1 MENIFL
7 SFKNKWE
14 NFDNQRNLLNEKIHK
29 KQQKI
34 DKLLKGV
41 QKLNEKK
48 ENLNYPN
55 WIDDLVKPLAE
66 ELKIKLNAYCY
77 EIFGPFGLRSE
88 TSIYLYTREPKNHEE
103 SYHVPFYTISLLPRD
118 LKNGVLYYDTG
129 EEKGGYEENSIGYLG
144 SFYDKKAGKPI
155 ISMMG

>member
-66 ELKIKLNAYCY
+66 ELKIKLNA
-77 EIFGPFGLRSE
+77 
-88 TSIYLYTREPKNHEE
+88 
-103 SYHVPFYTISLLPRD
+103 
-118 LKNGVLYYDTG
+118 
-129 EEKGGYEENSIGYLG
+129 
-144 SFYDKKAGKPI
+144 
-155 ISMMG
+155 

>member
-77 EIFGPFGLRSE
+77 K
-88 TSIYLYTREPKNHEE
+88 T
-103 SYHVPFYTISLLPRD
+103 TITLQT
-118 LKNGVLYYDTG
+118 K
-129 EEKGGYEENSIGYLG
+129 
-144 SFYDKKAGKPI
+144 
-155 ISMMG
+155 